1 MSFPQS
7 SSDLQLVQIHNAML
21 NNIGGLH
28 QTFENLARIFDD
40 RTWSRDN
47 MQSFFKLLERNLY
60 LTPPNPDH
68 GFDGWLSTT
77 RLASENFSSTGEL
90 LRLVTVPG

>member
-1 MSFPQS
+1 MSSSQS

-21 NNIGGLH
+21 NNIGGLR
-28 QTFENLARIFDD
+28 QTFDNLARMFDD
-40 RTWSRDN
+40 RTWTRDN

-60 LTPPNPDH
+60 LTPPKHDH

-77 RLASENFSSTGEL
+77 LLSSANFSSTGEF
-90 LRLVTVPG
+90 LRLVPVP